1 MATRACANL
10 GPLTIDALLV
20 ANRGEIAIRIMR
32 AAAELGIRT
41 VGVYSDDDAD
51 SLHTRKADEAR
62 ALGAA
67 RRRRPTSTSTASS
80 RSPSRP
86 AATPSTPA
94 TAS

>member
-41 VGVYSDDDAD
+41 VAVYSDDDAD
-51 SLHTRKADEAR
+51 SLHTRTADEAR
-62 ALGAA
+62 VA
-67 RRRRPTSTSTASS
+67 RRAGGRRPTSTSTASS
-80 RSPSRP
+80 SSPSRP
-86 AATPSTPA
+86 AATPSTRA